1 MDEQEELDWILA
13 REEEEGEAAAAE
25 TEESR
30 KRARDSEVVYPL
42 DHTALDYVELNIRIV

>member
-13 REEEEGEAAAAE
+13 QEEEGEAAAAE